1 MNRCR
6 SSILAGIL
14 ELMPSPQ
21 LLAGRRS
28 IVGNVYT
35 ITMVCRNR
43 HRVFDCP
50 ANADLA
56 MQLLGSMDREG
67 LTASLAWIIMPDHLH
82 WLAQLRG
89 QSLGY
94 CVQRF
99 KARSSFLIN
108 RRRGSRGAI
117 WQAGYYDHAIRSDA
131 SLHRHACYILAN
143 PVRAGLAAQIGDHPY
158 GWCRWPLSEVEP
170 AGEREW

>member
-6 SSILAGIL
+6 ASILAGIL

-35 ITMVCRNR
+35 ITMVCRNH

-67 LTASLAWIIMPDHLH
+67 LTASLAWIIMPDHIH
-82 WLAQLRG
+82 WLAHLRSH
-89 QSLGY
+89 SLGY

-108 RRRGSRGAI
+108 RRRGSRVQSGRLVITIMQSAVMRRFTGTLAIFWQTPFEPVLPRRSVTIRMDGA
-117 WQAGYYDHAIRSDA
+117 AGR
-131 SLHRHACYILAN
+131 
-143 PVRAGLAAQIGDHPY
+143 
-158 GWCRWPLSEVEP
+158 
-170 AGEREW
+170 

>member
-1 MNRCR
+1 MAVNRCR
-6 SSILAGIL
+6 ASILAGIL

-43 HRVFDCP
+43 HRVFDSP

-67 LTASLAWIIMPDHLH
+67 LTASFAWVIMPDHIH
-82 WLAQLRG
+82 W
-89 QSLGY
+89 
-94 CVQRF
+94 
-99 KARSSFLIN
+99 
-108 RRRGSRGAI
+108 
-117 WQAGYYDHAIRSDA
+117 
-131 SLHRHACYILAN
+131 
-143 PVRAGLAAQIGDHPY
+143 
-158 GWCRWPLSEVEP
+158 
-170 AGEREW
+170 